1 MKVSEELQ
9 KTLKSALEFAEKS
22 RHEYVTLEHL
32 LLALTEN
39 PNARE
44 VLVQCGAD
52 IDKLR
57 AELLS
62 FMDNDMTVI
71 PEDSDAEP
79 EYTLGYRTVIQRAAG
94 HVQASGKNTLDGGN
108 VLVAMFRER
117 ESHAVHFLEKQGV
130 TRLAVL
136 QYISHGISRS
146 NLPVPRPALPGG
158 QDGEEGGEPDQDP
171 LKQFCTDLNEKAAK
185 GLIDPMVGREKE
197 LERVIHILSR
207 RRKNNPVLVG
217 DAGVGKTA
225 IVEGLALKLVKGDV
239 PDDLRKFRIY
249 ALDMAAVLAGT
260 KFRGEFEERLKAV
273 VEAIKA
279 DTNNVMF
286 VDEIHTIIGAG
297 AASGSSLDASNLLKP
312 ALSNGEIKC
321 IGTTTYKE
329 FRSIFEKDH
338 ALARRFQKVE
348 VREPTEDEALLILE
362 GLKKHYEDFHKVSF
376 EPQALKAAVELSAK
390 HISDRRLPDKAI
402 DVIDETGAEVKL
414 KRGKSSGTGGSGT
427 GVTEDDIE
435 GTVSRIAGVP
445 TRTVKIDERERLKN
459 LRTELKARIFGQD
472 AAVDQVVN
480 AIQLARSGL
489 GEPDKPVGSF
499 LFAGPTGV
507 GKTELSKQ
515 LADIL
520 GVQFIRFDMSEYME
534 KHTVSRLIGSPPGY
548 VGFDQGGQLT
558 DAIHRTPHAV
568 LLLDEIEKAH
578 EDIYNILLQ
587 VMDHATLTDNNGRK
601 TDFRQVILILT
612 TNLGARERSQNSIG
626 FADGFAGGGRV
637 DPGGKA
643 IDKAFSPEFRNRLT
657 SVVQF
662 GGLGRP
668 QVELIVK
675 KMIAELEARLA
686 PKNVKIVL
694 EDSALSYLA
703 EKGYDP
709 VYGARHVRR
718 LIEAEISHPLSSEI
732 LFGRLAGGGTVTL
745 SAKDG
750 KLVFS

>member
-1 MKVSEELQ
+1 VSEELQ
-9 KTLKSALEFAEKS
+9 KTLKKAYELAEKP

-32 LLALTEN
+32 LLALTED
-39 PNARE
+39 PKARE
-44 VLVQCGAD
+44 ILVQCGAD
-52 IDKLR
+52 LDILR
-57 AELLS
+57 AEILS
-62 FMDNDMTVI
+62 FLDNDMTVI
-71 PEDSDAEP
+71 PAESDTEP
-79 EYTLGYRTVIQRAAG
+79 EYTIGFRTVIQRAAG
-94 HVQASGKNTLDGGN
+94 HVQSSGKNTLDGGN
-108 VLVAMFRER
+108 VLVALFRER

-130 TRLAVL
+130 TRLAVV
-136 QYISHGISRS
+136 QYLSHGISRS
-146 NLPVPRPALPGG
+146 NLPVPREHGAGAAGEDGPDGEGG
-158 QDGEEGGEPDQDP
+158 QVRDP
-171 LKQFCTDLNEKAAK
+171 LKQFCTDLNERASQGK
-185 GLIDPMVGREKE
+185 IDPMVGRGPE

-225 IVEGLALKLVKGDV
+225 IVEGLALRIVKNEV
-239 PDDLRKFRIY
+239 PPELKKFRIY
-249 ALDMAAVLAGT
+249 ALDMAALLAGT

-273 VEAIKA
+273 VEAVKQSP
-279 DTNNVMF
+279 DNVIF

-338 ALARRFQKVE
+338 ALARRFQRVE
-348 VREPTEDEALLILE
+348 VREPTEEEALRIVE
-362 GLKKHYEDFHKVSF
+362 GLKKHYEEFHKVVF
-376 EPQALKAAVELSAK
+376 EPGALKSAVELSSK

-402 DVIDETGAEVKL
+402 DVIDETAAEVKL
-414 KRGKSSGTGGSGT
+414 KRGAGSS
-427 GVTEDDIE
+427 VTVDDVE
-435 GTVSRIAGVP
+435 MTVSRIAGVP
-445 TRTVKIDERERLKN
+445 ARSVKLDERERLKN
-459 LRTELKARIFGQD
+459 LRSELKARIYGQD
-472 AAVDQVVN
+472 AAIDQVVN
-480 AIQLARSGL
+480 AIQLSRSGL
-489 GEPDKPVGSF
+489 GEPDKPIGCF

-515 LADIL
+515 LAEIL
-520 GVQFIRFDMSEYME
+520 GTAFIRFDMSEYME

-558 DAIHRTPHAV
+558 DAVHRTPHAV

-612 TNLGARERSQNSIG
+612 TNLGARERSQTAIG
-626 FADGFAGGGRV
+626 FGEGGRG

-657 SVVQF
+657 AVVQF
-662 GGLGRP
+662 GSLGRP
-668 QVELIVK
+668 EVERIVK
-675 KMIAELEARLA
+675 KSIAELETRLA
-686 PKNVKIVL
+686 PKGVKIAL
-694 EDSALSYLA
+694 DESALLWLC

-718 LIEAEISHPLSSEI
+718 LIETEISHPLSSEI
-732 LFGRLAGGGTVTL
+732 LFGRLAEGGTVRVL
-745 SAKDG
+745 AKDG
-750 KLVFS
+750 KIAFGF